1 MPAAGTLRLV
11 IAGGGTG
18 GHVSP
23 ALAVAR
29 HLQARL
35 AAEGRGL
42 ELLWLG
48 SADGVERA
56 AADGAGI
63 PYVAIPTGKLRR
75 YLTWLT
81 VRDFFRLPLG
91 LLAARRELARFR
103 PHVLFSTG
111 GFVSV
116 PAVVAARLLG
126 IPSLTHEQTVTVG
139 LANRLN
145 ARIATRIALSY
156 AASAAWLPGHPVMS
170 EPGVEGSGQRMTDG
184 EDSRPPALV
193 PRPSL
198 PASRR
203 APIVVTGNPVRSELL
218 TGQAERARATFGF
231 AAGCPVV
238 YLTGGAR
245 GSHVLN
251 QTLAAALPELLPIAQ
266 IVHQTGPAE
275 ANGDLP
281 RLEELAANLAAPHA
295 GRYVPRAFIGAELA
309 DLYALVSLV
318 VGRAGAGTVAELAL
332 LGKPSLL
339 IPLPGAS
346 ADEQTRNARLLTE
359 AGAARLLPEAELSP
373 ARLAQEIRLLLADP
387 DHLTRMGQAARQ
399 FARPDAAARLGD
411 HLLALANGARAV
423 QT

>member
-1 MPAAGTLRLV
+1 MPAANTLRLA

-56 AADGAGI
+56 AAAAAGI

-81 VRDFFRLPLG
+81 VRDLFRLPLG

-139 LANRLN
+139 LANRFN
-145 ARIATRIALSY
+145 ARVATRIALSY

-170 EPGVEGSGQRMTDG
+170 DPGVEGSGQHMTNG
-184 EDSRPPALV
+184 EDTR
-193 PRPSL
+193 L

-203 APIVVTGNPVRSELL
+203 APIVVTGNPVRAELL
-218 TGQAERARATFGF
+218 TGQAERARAAFGF

-251 QTLAAALPELLPIAQ
+251 QTLAAALPELLPVVQ
-266 IVHQTGPAE
+266 LVHQTGPAE

-281 RLEELAANLAAPHA
+281 RLEELAANLATPHA
-295 GRYVPRAFIGAELA
+295 GRYVPRAFIGAELP

-346 ADEQTRNARLLTE
+346 ADEQTRNARLLAE
-359 AGAARLLPEAELSP
+359 AGAARLLPEAELTP

-387 DHLTRMGQAARQ
+387 DRLTHMGQAARQ
-399 FARPDAAARLGD
+399 FARPDAAARLSD
-411 HLLALANGARAV
+411 HLLALANGAHAV